1 MIAEIETDSET
12 ATAISPF
19 ISDANLTLPLT
30 DWFIKCLPGEVIRV
44 FHIRHQDITSNMQ
57 I

>member
-19 ISDANLTLPLT
+19 ISDANLTLPST

-44 FHIRHQDITSNMQ
+44 VHIRHQDITSNMQ